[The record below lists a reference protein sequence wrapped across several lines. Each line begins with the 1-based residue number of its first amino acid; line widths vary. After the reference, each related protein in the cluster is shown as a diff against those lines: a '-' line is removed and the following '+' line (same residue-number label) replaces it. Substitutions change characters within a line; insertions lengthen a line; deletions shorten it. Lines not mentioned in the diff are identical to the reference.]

1 MSTNDDGIEYV
12 YTRFITR
19 NGKRIYHPKGGLYKF
34 PKRSKKSKS
43 QIKLTEL
50 MAFKILS
57 NCSLPSFFRGAGY
70 QINLYFERAT
80 HEFAK

>member
-19 NGKRIYHPKGGLYKF
+19 NGNRIYHPKGGLYKF

-43 QIKLTEL
+43 
-50 MAFKILS
+50 
-57 NCSLPSFFRGAGY
+57 
-70 QINLYFERAT
+70 
-80 HEFAK
+80 